1 MFRSMARVVPGTI
14 HWQSFRALARA
25 FTAIAFT
32 GTVPGRTKVRILARS
47 RRPLRPLLMGW
58 AVTVLALGLL
68 ATVAYHEMR
77 TSALQS
83 FFLSRYVAR
92 LSYPVEPGASPAIAV
107 PEGGPFDRHR
117 GYSVIPEFQ
126 GRLAARGYHV
136 VEQARQSPEL
146 IQLVSWGVT
155 PPYPASPVAGLVIRD
170 TQGTILHDARPRAGF
185 YRRFEDVPPLV
196 VNTLLFIEN
205 RELGRA
211 ANPRANLAVDWPRLA
226 KASMLYAGSKVGLAG
241 HVEGGST
248 LATQL
253 QKYRHSPDG
262 RTDSPVEKIRQMAG
276 ASLKVYQGGPDT
288 RAQRRQ
294 IVVDYLNTMPLSGVP
309 GVGEVSGLGEG
320 LRGWFGLELEGVT
333 RALAAPGAR
342 VEKARAFKH
351 VLALIYAVRAPTYY
365 LQENRAALEQRIGSY
380 ASLLL
385 AAGVL
390 DADLH
395 RQLASTR
402 LRFAEPV
409 VPGPPTFIGRK
420 ATNAVREELRQGLGV
435 AGYYQLDRLDL
446 AVDTTVDAALQET
459 AIRLFRALEDP
470 LFVQARGLRAE
481 RMLAQADPR
490 RVIYSLSLFERTP
503 GGNVLRVLADN
514 LDKPFD
520 MNEGMKLELGSTA
533 KLRTAAHYLE
543 LVAELHRDL
552 SGRDTAA
559 LARLAAEARDP
570 LTRWAAESLGR
581 QPRLDLEGL
590 LRQALERK
598 YSASPHEVFFTGGG
612 VHTFGNFEP
621 RVENTLVLSVS
632 QALVRS
638 SNLVYIRLMRDLAR
652 YHENRLSYD
661 ARAILA
667 DPANPERRRMLDEI
681 AEEESRQALARAYRD
696 YHTRDADGA
705 VSRLVRG
712 KTASARELAKVFYA
726 WHPGANPDALEQWL
740 AARLDGVKPEEVQ
753 RLAKAYGNPRLTLA
767 DHGYLL
773 GRHPLEVWVAAELV
787 RSPGLSW
794 DQVLARSEAVRRVS
808 SAWLFQPRNRR
819 AQDLRLRIRIE
830 RDAFARMT
838 PYWRRL
844 GFPFERLVPSYA
856 TAIGSSSDRPAAL
869 AELMGIVLDDGVRR
883 PARTVSRVAL
893 ATGTPYHTV
902 MEPTR
907 LAGEQVL
914 PVPVARALRGVL
926 VDVVDKGTAQRLRG
940 VFVGA
945 GDVPALVGAKTGS
958 GDNRFETYAR
968 GGGVISSRVVSRTGT
983 VVFFI
988 GDRYYGALTASVSG
1002 KTAGSYQF
1010 TSALPVAVLKLL
1022 APQLNSRLGVGMP
1035 APGPIAALPGIAT
1048 P

>member
-1 MFRSMARVVPGTI
+1 MARVVPGITY
-14 HWQSFRALARA
+14 WQPFRALARVL
-25 FTAIAFT
+25 TAGAFT
-32 GTVPGRTKVRILARS
+32 GTVRSRARVQILARS
-47 RRPLRPLLMGW
+47 RRPLRPLLTGW
-58 AVTVLALGLL
+58 AVALLALGLL
-68 ATVAYHEMR
+68 AAIAYHEMR
-77 TSALQS
+77 TSTLQS
-83 FFLSRYVAR
+83 LFLSNYVTK
-92 LSYPVEPGASPAIAV
+92 LSHPIEPGPSPAMAV
-107 PEGGPFDRHR
+107 PEGGPFDRQR
-117 GYSVIPEFQ
+117 GYSLIPEFQ
-126 GRLAARGYHV
+126 ERLAVRGYRV

-146 IQLVSWGVT
+146 IQLVRWGVA
-155 PPYPASPVAGLVIRD
+155 PPYPESPVAGLVIRD
-170 TQGTILHDARPRAGF
+170 TRGTVLHDARPRAGF
-185 YRRFEDVPPLV
+185 YRRFGEVPPLV

-211 ANPRANLAVDWPRLA
+211 TNPRANAAVDWPRLA
-226 KASMLYAGSKVGLAG
+226 KASLLYAGSRVGLAG

-253 QKYRHSPDG
+253 EKYRHTPDG
-262 RTDSPVEKIRQMAG
+262 RTESPADKIRQMAG
-276 ASLKVYQGGPDT
+276 ASLKVYQKGPDT
-288 RAQRRQ
+288 RAQRHQ
-294 IVVDYLNTMPLSGVP
+294 IVVDYLNSMPLSGVP

-320 LRGWFGLELEGVT
+320 LRGWFGLELEDVT
-333 RALAAPGAR
+333 KALAGPGAS

-365 LQENRAALEQRIGSY
+365 LLENRSALEQRIESY

-395 RQLASTR
+395 RQLSGMR

-420 ATNAVREELRQGLGV
+420 TSNAVREELRQGLGV
-435 AGYYQLDRLDL
+435 PGFYQLDRLDL
-446 AVDTTVDAALQET
+446 AADTTVDAELQEA
-459 AIRLFRALEDP
+459 AIRLFRALEDR
-470 LFVQARGLRAE
+470 LFVQAKGLRAE
-481 RMLAQADPR
+481 RMLAQGDPR
-490 RVIYSLSLFERTP
+490 RVIYSLSLFEKTP

-543 LVAELHRDL
+543 LIAELHRDL
-552 SGRDTAA
+552 SGRDAAA
-559 LARLAAEARDP
+559 LTRLAAEARDP
-570 LTRWAAESLGR
+570 LTRWAAESLAR
-581 QPRLDLEGL
+581 QPRLDLDGL
-590 LRQALERK
+590 VRQALDRK

-621 RVENTLVLSVS
+621 RVENALVLPVS
-632 QALVRS
+632 QALARS
-638 SNLVYIRLMRDLAR
+638 SNLVYIRLMRDLVR
-652 YHENRLSYD
+652 YHESRLSYD

-667 DPANPERRRMLDEI
+667 DAENPERRRMLDEI

-696 YHTRDADGA
+696 YHARDADGA

-712 KTASARELAKVFYA
+712 KTTSARELTKVFYA
-726 WHPGANPDALEQWL
+726 WHPGSDPEALEQWL

-794 DQVLARSEAVRRVS
+794 DQVLARSESVRRLS

-819 AQDLRLRIRIE
+819 AQDVRLRIRIE

-869 AELMGIVLDDGVRR
+869 AELMGIILNDGVRR
-883 PARTVSRVAL
+883 PARTVSRVTL
-893 ATGTPYHTV
+893 AKGTPYHTV
-902 MEPTR
+902 MELSR
-907 LAGEQVL
+907 LPGEQVI

-926 VDVVDKGTAQRLRG
+926 VDVVEKGTAQRLRG

-945 GDVPALVGAKTGS
+945 GDMPVVVGAKTGS

-1022 APQLNSRLGVGMP
+1022 AVQLSARMGSGMP
-1035 APGPIAALPGIAT
+1035 VPGPVAALPGVAH

>member
-1 MFRSMARVVPGTI
+1 
-14 HWQSFRALARA
+14 
-25 FTAIAFT
+25 
-32 GTVPGRTKVRILARS
+32 VR
-47 RRPLRPLLMGW
+47 
-58 AVTVLALGLL
+58 
-68 ATVAYHEMR
+68 
-77 TSALQS
+77 
-83 FFLSRYVAR
+83 
-92 LSYPVEPGASPAIAV
+92 
-107 PEGGPFDRHR
+107 
-117 GYSVIPEFQ
+117 
-126 GRLAARGYHV
+126 
-136 VEQARQSPEL
+136 
-146 IQLVSWGVT
+146 WGVA
-155 PPYPASPVAGLVIRD
+155 PPYPESPVAGLVIRD
-170 TQGTILHDARPRAGF
+170 TQGTVLHDARPRAGF
-185 YRRFEDVPPLV
+185 YRRFGEVPPLV

-211 ANPRANLAVDWPRLA
+211 TNPRANAAVDWPRLA
-226 KASMLYAGSKVGLAG
+226 KASLLYAGSRVGLAG

-253 QKYRHSPDG
+253 EKYRHTPDG
-262 RTDSPVEKIRQMAG
+262 RTESPADKIRQMAG
-276 ASLKVYQGGPDT
+276 ASLKVYQKGPDT
-288 RAQRRQ
+288 RAQRHQ
-294 IVVDYLNTMPLSGVP
+294 IVVDYLNSMPLSGVP

-320 LRGWFGLELEGVT
+320 LRGWFGLELEDVT
-333 RALAAPGAR
+333 KALAGPGAS

-365 LQENRAALEQRIGSY
+365 LLENRSALEQRIESY

-395 RQLASTR
+395 RQLAGTR

-420 ATNAVREELRQGLGV
+420 TSNAVREELRQGLGV
-435 AGYYQLDRLDL
+435 PGFYQLDRLDL
-446 AVDTTVDAALQET
+446 AADTTVDAELQEA
-459 AIRLFRALEDP
+459 AIRLFRALEDR
-470 LFVQARGLRAE
+470 LFVQAKGLRAE
-481 RMLAQADPR
+481 RMLAQGDPR
-490 RVIYSLSLFERTP
+490 RVIYSLSLFEKTP

-543 LVAELHRDL
+543 LIAELHRDL
-552 SGRDTAA
+552 SGRDAAA
-559 LARLAAEARDP
+559 LTRLAAEARDP
-570 LTRWAAESLGR
+570 LTRWAAESLAR
-581 QPRLDLEGL
+581 QPRLDLDGL
-590 LRQALERK
+590 VRQALDRK

-621 RVENTLVLSVS
+621 RVENALVLPVS
-632 QALVRS
+632 QALARS
-638 SNLVYIRLMRDLAR
+638 SNLVYIRLMRDLVR
-652 YHENRLSYD
+652 YHESRLSYD

-667 DPANPERRRMLDEI
+667 DAENPERRRMLDEI

-696 YHTRDADGA
+696 YHARDADGA

-712 KTASARELAKVFYA
+712 KTTSARELTKVFYA
-726 WHPGANPDALEQWL
+726 WHPGSDPEALEQWL

-794 DQVLARSEAVRRVS
+794 DQVLARSESVRRLS

-819 AQDLRLRIRIE
+819 AQDVRLRIRIE

-856 TAIGSSSDRPAAL
+856 TAIGSSADRPEAL
-869 AELMGIVLDDGVRR
+869 AELIGIILNDGVWQPSVRIER
-883 PARTVSRVAL
+883 LHFAAD
-893 ATGTPYHTV
+893 TPYETV
-902 MEPTR
+902 LGLAAAEPKR
-907 LAGEQVL
+907 VLAPEIAAI
-914 PVPVARALRGVL
+914 ARQGLI
-926 VDVVDKGTAQRLRG
+926 DVVEEGTARRLH
-940 VFVGA
+940 GA
-945 GDVPALVGAKTGS
+945 FIDREHAALVVGAKTGT
-958 GDNRFETYAR
+958 GDNRKKHFAR
-968 GGGVISSRVVSRTGT
+968 GGRLVREEVVNRTAT

-988 GDRYYGALTASVSG
+988 GEAFFGNLTIYVPGAVAADFGFTSSLPAQLLRAMSPALQPLLDRGGTRTAA
-1002 KTAGSYQF
+1002 TAGGGG
-1010 TSALPVAVLKLL
+1010 A
-1022 APQLNSRLGVGMP
+1022 
-1035 APGPIAALPGIAT
+1035 
-1048 P
+1048 